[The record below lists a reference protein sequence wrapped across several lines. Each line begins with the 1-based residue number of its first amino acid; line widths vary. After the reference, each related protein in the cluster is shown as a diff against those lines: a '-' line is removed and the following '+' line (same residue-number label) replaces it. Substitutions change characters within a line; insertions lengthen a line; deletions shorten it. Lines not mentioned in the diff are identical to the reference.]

1 MEIGGKSGLLLPGDC
16 AVILFA
22 LPVAYG
28 PNPSPRTTLTPRQAE
43 RVAEAIRE
51 TEVAYDVTGGVVGKW
66 SFELAATVS

>member
-1 MEIGGKSGLLLPGDC
+1 M
-16 AVILFA
+16 
-22 LPVAYG
+22 AYG

-66 SFELAATVS
+66 SFELASTVSETHQLCKTETIIYEMSF